1 MKKIYLKTEE
11 YRRFK
16 IYFRPLS
23 IGNYKIAAQVPKITS
38 QALGVGRTKEI
49 AFEEA
54 KNAIDNYIG
63 RKLYWKKN
71 NKKNINI

>member
-1 MKKIYLKTEE
+1 MKRLYLKTEE
-11 YRRFK
+11 YRGFK

-23 IGNYKIAAQVPKITS
+23 IGNYKIAAQVPPISS
-38 QALGVGRTKEI
+38 QYLGAGRTKEI

-63 RKLYWKKN
+63 RLEEKQ
-71 NKKNINI
+71 